1 MPKPT
6 YGARFVLALLLC
18 LAPLSGIAFE
28 VEERSDIGCHFD
40 AAGMQGTIVVRDVS
54 AGKTI
59 VHDRDRAERG
69 YLPASTFKIPASL
82 IALET
87 GIVQDA
93 HKDVLKWDGVEWIVP
108 ACNAD
113 QTLATALMRSCV
125 PIFAALGKRIGEKRL
140 KAYLADFDYGNHD
153 ATGSYPYWLEGNLR
167 VSAFEQIDF
176 LDRLRRDALPVSPEH
191 MQTVRNILVI
201 EEGPGY
207 VMRAK
212 TGWATS
218 TEQEIGWIVGWGERG
233 DNAYLFALNIDI
245 AKPEHIAARLGIAK
259 SVLKDLG
266 VLA

>member
-1 MPKPT
+1 LPELT
-6 YGARFVLALLLC
+6 HGARFVLALLLC
-18 LAPLSGIAFE
+18 LVPLSGIAFE
-28 VEERSDIGCHFD
+28 VEERPGIGRHFD
-40 AAGMQGTIVVRDVS
+40 AAGTQGTIVVRDVS

-87 GIVQDA
+87 GVVQDA
-93 HKDVLKWDGVEWIVP
+93 DKDVLKWDGVQWIVP

-113 QTLATALMRSCV
+113 QTLATALVRSCV

-140 KAYLADFDYGNHD
+140 NAYLADFDYGNHD
-153 ATGSYPYWLEGNLR
+153 ATGFYPYWLEGNLR
-167 VSAFEQIDF
+167 ISALEQIAF
-176 LDRLRRDALPVSPEH
+176 LDRLRRDALPISSRH
-191 MQTVRNILVI
+191 MQTVRDILVI

-218 TEQEIGWIVGWGERG
+218 PEPEIGWIVGWVERG
-233 DNAYLFALNIDI
+233 DNTYLFALNIDI
-245 AKPEHIAARLGIAK
+245 AKPEHVVARLDIAK
-259 SVLKDLG
+259 SVLSDLG
-266 VLA
+266 ALP